1 MSVAAT
7 PALVDL
13 ESRQWLRDLRA
24 DGATA
29 DKAVARLHGL
39 LLRAATFEVTRR
51 QAVMPHVRADIDAV
65 ALKAADD
72 ALIRVRACLDDY
84 RGESRFTTWAS
95 KFALQEAAVELRRR
109 AWQGRELPTAPVAV
123 NIFAGL
129 GTEPAAA
136 QDQRRFVDTLQDG
149 IGRLN
154 PHQRDIL
161 VALALNEVPIDV
173 LAERRGITR
182 GALYR
187 TLHDARVKLRLHMAA
202 AGLAVN

>member
-65 ALKAADD
+65 ALEAADD
-72 ALIRVRACLDDY
+72 ALIRVRACLDHY
-84 RGESRFTTWAS
+84 RGGSRFTTWAS
-95 KFALQEAAVELRRR
+95 KFALREAAVELRRR
-109 AWQGRELPTAPVAV
+109 SWQGRELPTATVAM
-123 NIFAGL
+123 NLFAGL

-136 QDQRRFVDTLQDG
+136 LAQRELLEFLQAGIERLTL
-149 IGRLN
+149 
-154 PHQRDIL
+154 HQRDVL
-161 VALALNEVPIDV
+161 VALAVNEVPIDV
-173 LAERRGITR
+173 LAERRGTTR
-182 GALYR
+182 GALYK
-187 TLHDARVKLRLHMAA
+187 TLHDARVTLRQHMAT
-202 AGLAVN
+202 AGRAVT